1 MKKFLILLLVLA
13 LCGCAAPA
21 APSTEPTTE
30 PTVSVTTVPETTVP
44 ETTVPETTVP
54 ETTVPETT
62 VPPTTAPLHSEFYL
76 EDFSV
81 EEIITYFNEVVLQ
94 VEYTDGT
101 GDPSRVQKWLQPIT
115 CSIQGEPTMEDQ
127 QVLEQFFA
135 ELNQVPGFPGIRLAQ
150 PGEYA
155 NMPLSFLDADAFV
168 SEFSQVVNGEDA
180 WGACQ
185 FWYWTDTNELYEARI
200 GYRTDI
206 PQLDRCS
213 ILLEEIVNSIGIT
226 DTLRRSDSIVYQD
239 SNENLQPSVVD
250 WLILK
255 LLYHPDIQCGM
266 DAQQCEQVI
275 RELYY

>member
-1 MKKFLILLLVLA
+1 MKKLLILLLVVA

-54 ETTVPETT
+54 
-62 VPPTTAPLHSEFYL
+62 PTTAPVHSEFYL

-101 GDPSRVQKWLQPIT
+101 GDPSRVQKWLLPIV

-135 ELNQVPGFPGIRLAQ
+135 ELNQMPGFPGIRLAQ
-150 PGEYA
+150 RGEYA
-155 NMPLSFLDADAFV
+155 NMTLSFLDAEAFV
-168 SEFSQVVNGEDA
+168 DEFSQVVYGEDA

-239 SNENLQPSVVD
+239 SNENLQPSIVD

-266 DAQQCEQVI
+266 DAQQCEQII
-275 RELYY
+275 RDLYY

>member
-30 PTVSVTTVPETTVP
+30 PTGSVTTVP

-62 VPPTTAPLHSEFYL
+62 VPPTTEPLHSEFYL
-76 EDFSV
+76 EDFTV
-81 EEIITYFNEVVLQ
+81 EEVITYFNEVVLQ

-115 CSIQGEPTMEDQ
+115 CSIHGEPTMEDQ

-135 ELNQVPGFPGIRLAQ
+135 ELNQMPGFPGIRLAQ
-150 PGEYA
+150 EG
-155 NMPLSFLDADAFV
+155 NFVNLTMDFLGPEDFRSAF
-168 SEFSQVVNGEDA
+168 SDVVNGEDA

-185 FWYWTDTNELYEARI
+185 FWYWTDTNELYDARI

-206 PQLDRCS
+206 PQRDRCS
-213 ILLEEIVNSIGIT
+213 IILEEIVNCLGIT
-226 DTLRRSDSIVYQD
+226 DTIRRSDSIVYQD
-239 SNENLQPSVVD
+239 SNDNLQPSDMD

-266 DAQQCEQVI
+266 DAQQCEQII

>member
-21 APSTEPTTE
+21 APSTEPATA
-30 PTVSVTTVPETTVP
+30 PTMPMTTVPETTIPETTIPETTVP
-44 ETTVPETTVP
+44 ETTVPV
-54 ETTVPETT
+54 
-62 VPPTTAPLHSEFYL
+62 TTAPPHSEFYL
-76 EDFSV
+76 EDFAV

-101 GDPSRVQKWLQPIT
+101 GDPSRVQKWLQPII
-115 CSIQGEPTMEDQ
+115 CSIHGEPTMEDQ
-127 QVLEQFFA
+127 QVLEQFFT
-135 ELNQVPGFPGIRLAQ
+135 ELNQMPGFPGIRLAQ

-155 NMPLSFLDADAFV
+155 NMTLSFLDADAFV
-168 SEFSQVVNGEDA
+168 SEFSEAVNGEDA

-185 FWYWTDTNELYEARI
+185 FWYWTDTNELYDARI

-206 PQLDRCS
+206 PQLERSS

-266 DAQQCEQVI
+266 DAQQCEQII

>member
-1 MKKFLILLLVLA
+1 MRKLLILLLVLA
-13 LCGCAAPA
+13 LVGCAAPA
-21 APSTEPTTE
+21 APTTE
-30 PTVSVTTVPETTVP
+30 PTVPVTTVPETTMP
-44 ETTVPETTVP
+44 E
-54 ETTVPETT
+54 
-62 VPPTTAPLHSEFYL
+62 TTAPLHSELYL
-76 EDFSV
+76 EDFDV
-81 EEIITYFNEVVLQ
+81 EEILTYFNEVVLQ

-115 CSIQGEPTMEDQ
+115 CSIQGEPTTEDR

-135 ELNQVPGFPGIRLAQ
+135 ELNQIPGFPGIRLAE
-150 PGEYA
+150 PWEYA
-155 NMPLSFLDADAFV
+155 NMTLSFLDADAFAD
-168 SEFSQVVNGEDA
+168 EFSQVVNGEDA

-185 FWYWTDTNELYEARI
+185 FWYWTDTNELYESRI
-200 GYRTDI
+200 GYRTDV

-213 ILLEEIVNSIGIT
+213 ILLEEIVNSLGIT

-255 LLYHPDIQCGM
+255 LLYHPDIECGM
-266 DAQQCEQVI
+266 DARQCEQII